1 MEARMEYFPFIHQKP
16 KPVNEPIPLYKEIEV
31 PRPLYQEKKED
42 ENENEKDYDVI
53 IIQL

>member
-1 MEARMEYFPFIHQKP
+1 MEYFPFIHQKP
-16 KPVNEPIPLYKEIEV
+16 KPVNEPIPLYKEIEE

-42 ENENEKDYDVI
+42 ESEKDYDVI